1 MRGLWGSLA
10 ILDTDPACVLR
21 QQTGWQRDES
31 EGEPEE
37 SLGFGLRSSGGKQE
51 ARRVTRSR
59 NR

>member
-37 SLGFGLRSSGGKQE
+37 SLGFGLRSSLEENKKPGG
-51 ARRVTRSR
+51 
-59 NR
+59 